1 MKILW
6 KKFVVSSFVTVLALF
21 AASFMGITPV
31 GAADHG
37 QLVGEAPRRNLP
49 IVLSREDGL
58 PPAEVRAHALIGDRI
73 FVGGDF
79 DEVQRPDGTI
89 ITQPNIFA
97 YNINTGLVD
106 ENFRPVVNNA
116 VLALEVNP
124 LSLIHI

>member
-49 IVLSREDGL
+49 IVL
-58 PPAEVRAHALIGDRI
+58 
-73 FVGGDF
+73 
-79 DEVQRPDGTI
+79 
-89 ITQPNIFA
+89 
-97 YNINTGLVD
+97 
-106 ENFRPVVNNA
+106 
-116 VLALEVNP
+116 